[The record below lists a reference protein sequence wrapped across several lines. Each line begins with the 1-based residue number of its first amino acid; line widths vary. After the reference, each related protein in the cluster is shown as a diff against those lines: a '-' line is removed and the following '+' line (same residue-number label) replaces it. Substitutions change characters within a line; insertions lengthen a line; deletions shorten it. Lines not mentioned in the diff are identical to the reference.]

1 MSSRYTE
8 KSRPLAP
15 DSFPEE
21 DDSRPDAISLEIPLN
36 AMGDRPDYGSDGSD
50 GFGIPPEEFERV
62 SRLPQRISPENR
74 PPMPLGIRIAIF
86 VVGWLLILIGVAGLV
101 LPGIQGVF
109 TIVVGAA
116 LISLDNELVYRGLR
130 RVFQRWPKVWD
141 RIEGFREKAHD
152 WIHRRILRH
161 KD

>member
-1 MSSRYTE
+1 LNS
-8 KSRPLAP
+8 PI
-15 DSFPEE
+15 E
-21 DDSRPDAISLEIPLN
+21 DDSRPDQISLEIPLN
-36 AMGDRPDYGSDGSD
+36 VADHSDYDPDPR
-50 GFGIPPEEFERV
+50 FAEIPPEEFERV

-74 PPMPLGIRIAIF
+74 PPMPLGVRIAIF

-130 RVFQRWPKVWD
+130 RVFQRWPKIWD
-141 RIEGFREKAHD
+141 RIERFREKAHD

>member
-1 MSSRYTE
+1 M
-8 KSRPLAP
+8 
-15 DSFPEE
+15 
-21 DDSRPDAISLEIPLN
+21 
-36 AMGDRPDYGSDGSD
+36 
-50 GFGIPPEEFERV
+50 
-62 SRLPQRISPENR
+62 SRLPQRLSPENR
-74 PPMPLGIRIAIF
+74 RPPLPLGVRIAIF
-86 VVGWLLILIGVAGLV
+86 VIGWLLILIGVAGLV

-141 RIEGFREKAHD
+141 RIERFREKAHD